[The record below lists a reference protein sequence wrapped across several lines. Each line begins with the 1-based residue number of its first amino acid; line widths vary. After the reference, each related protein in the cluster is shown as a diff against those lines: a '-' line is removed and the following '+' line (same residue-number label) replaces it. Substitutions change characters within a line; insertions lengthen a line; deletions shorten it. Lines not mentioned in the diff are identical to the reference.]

1 MADSSF
7 AEAARARKV
16 AAYVIYLDGMF
27 RECGYHP
34 YDDAAECVAWLRVN
48 VGEEDWKKYAAA
60 AAEQNK
66 PSQTTVD
73 AIFKTYDDRAEAAK
87 AQQQDDQLRGSH
99 DC

>member
-1 MADSSF
+1 VADSSF

-16 AAYVIYLDGMF
+16 AAYVIYLDCMF

-60 AAEQNK
+60 AKQKK
-66 PSQTTVD
+66 PSSTTVE
-73 AIFKTYDDRAEAAK
+73 AILKTYDDRAEAAK
-87 AQQQDDQLRGSH
+87 AQQDDTFTRFA
-99 DC
+99 